1 VIDNASVQDPVGAER
16 LPGISEV
23 HIVGIGGAGMSA
35 IARVLRGWGVRV
47 HGSDRAASPLTEALC
62 AEGIA
67 VSIGH
72 RAENIGAPDLVLASS
87 AVPDD
92 NIELAAAREQGVR
105 VARRPEFLTTL
116 TAGYDVIAVA
126 GAHGKTTVTGMV
138 TLAMLEAGLDPTY
151 IVGGVMANLA
161 TNARAG
167 EGPHFVIE
175 ADEYRRT
182 FLALHPTIAVVTNVA
197 FDHPDC
203 FEDLGYVRLAFGEF
217 VDNIV
222 PGGLLVACADDP
234 IARSLAASH
243 HANGG
248 RVVLYGI
255 SEASADWR
263 ARDVRTNDAG
273 GLTFAVEHHG
283 IPQGEVTLQLPGE
296 YNVLNALAVVSV
308 ASELGLE
315 VEVARQALAHFEG
328 TARRFEVLGEVGGI
342 TVVDDYAHHPTQIRG
357 VLQAARDRYGERRLV
372 AVWEPHTFSRVRALY
387 PDFMAGFDA
396 ADEVL
401 VLPIYAARE
410 VDDGS
415 LTSRDLARDL
425 AEAAARPS
433 RGPERP
439 RRFRSAATLEM
450 AVEELASTCRPGDVV
465 LLMGAGREY
474 VVGRQLLQRLSCVN
488 VDQPAST
495 LKARSLTE
503 RSLDA
508 IAEALPGVAERHA
521 SLARYSGLGI
531 GGPADVLVVARR
543 REELLTAVARAQ
555 ASGLPWK
562 VYGGLTNILLPDAG
576 LRGVVVLNRIQELT
590 YGDDYRLTAGAGV
603 VVVQLVRELL
613 ARGWGGL
620 TWAVGLPG
628 TVGGAVVNNAG
639 AFGGEISRVL
649 AAADVL
655 CLDGTVARVPV
666 DWFDFR
672 YRCSKLKGAGA
683 AWVVLSADFRLRPGD
698 PDKLSAK
705 AEEYTERRRRSQP
718 PGRTLGSTF
727 KNPPG
732 DYAGRLIEAAGMK
745 GARCGAIEV
754 STQHANFL
762 MNTGGGTAADFR
774 ALIERVQETVNRQFG
789 VLLEPEVEIVPEP
802 PSGVAGISAE
812 RGVDCVED

>member
-1 VIDNASVQDPVGAER
+1 
-16 LPGISEV
+16 
-23 HIVGIGGAGMSA
+23 MSA

-47 HGSDRAASPLTEALC
+47 HGSDRAASPLAEALC

-72 RAENIGAPDLVLASS
+72 RAENLGGADLVLASS

-126 GAHGKTTVTGMV
+126 GAHGKTTVTGMI

-167 EGPHFVIE
+167 EGSHFVIE

-182 FLALHPTIAVVTNVA
+182 FLALHPAIAVVTNVA

-203 FEDLGYVRLAFGEF
+203 FEDLGYVRLAFADF

-255 SEASADWR
+255 SEASSDWR

-283 IPQGEVTLQLPGE
+283 IAQGEVSLQLPGE
-296 YNVLNALAVVSV
+296 YNVLNALAGLSV

-315 VEVARQALAHFEG
+315 GEVARQALAHFAG

-357 VLQAARDRYGERRLV
+357 VLQAARDRYGARRLV
-372 AVWEPHTFSRVRALY
+372 AAWEPHTFSRVRALY
-387 PDFMAGFDA
+387 PDFMAGFDE

-425 AEAAARPS
+425 ADAASRSS
-433 RGPERP
+433 RGSGNP
-439 RRFRSAATLEM
+439 RRCRSAATLEE
-450 AVEELASTCRPGDVV
+450 AVEDLVDSCRPGDVV

-474 VVGRQLLQRLSCVN
+474 VVGRQLIERLSRAN
-488 VDQPAST
+488 TDQPAAPQHSGSGQQMPT
-495 LKARSLTE
+495 RPERARAQSA
-503 RSLDA
+503 LDA
-508 IAEALPGVAERHA
+508 IAEALPGVAERDA
-521 SLARYSGLGI
+521 PLARHSKLGI

-543 REELLTAVARAQ
+543 REELLTAVGMAQ
-555 ASGLPWK
+555 AAGLPWK

-576 LRGVVVLNRIQELT
+576 LRGVVVLNRIQELA
-590 YGDDYRLTAGAGV
+590 YGEDYRLTAGAGV

-683 AWVVLSADFRLRPGD
+683 AWVVLSADFQLRPGD
-698 PDKLSAK
+698 PEKLNAK
-705 AEEYTERRRRSQP
+705 AEEYTERRRRTQP

-732 DYAGRLIEAAGMK
+732 DYAGRLIEAAGLK

-774 ALIERVQETVNRQFG
+774 SLIERVQEAVSRQFG
-789 VLLEPEVEIVPEP
+789 VTLEPEIEIVPE
-802 PSGVAGISAE
+802 SSAGVPGIPAE
-812 RGVDCVED
+812 RVVDCVED